1 MHHIL
6 LADLPTAAP
15 AFSQLLTRPG
25 LPATAAICRQARVL
39 EQEPPREDAQAAWL
53 TPAERWLLHA
63 LRLGDETEQAPWAR
77 LAAQADGV
85 AGDFPADPPLGLLTP
100 VHLRLGRDSLSLTDP
115 ATLDLQPGE
124 ARQLF
129 DAVASLFADAGWTLR
144 LATTSRWYVAHPSL
158 AGVVSAGVA
167 RAQGRSVAAWM
178 PAGPAARP
186 WRQLLTEVQMTWQ
199 HHPVNEA
206 RLARGQR
213 EVNTLWLHGCGSLP
227 PDWRSPLRLA
237 GDVDDRSD
245 PALAAALRGLAV
257 LPRAGEVA
265 PLRIFDVRAL
275 LSQDPVQG
283 LLALDARL
291 SGVIAQALQQAGGVQ
306 LTLAGEMRWRTLQ
319 IRPLQAW
326 KLWLR
331 TGLPGLFSGL

>member
-1 MHHIL
+1 MQHIL

-15 AFSQLLTRPG
+15 AFAQLLTQPG
-25 LPATAAICRQARVL
+25 LSATAALCRQAWVL
-39 EQEPPREDAQAAWL
+39 EQEMPREDAQAAWL

-63 LRLGDETEQAPWAR
+63 LRLSDETEQAPWAR

-115 ATLDLQPGE
+115 TTLDLQPGE
-124 ARQLF
+124 AQQLF

-144 LATTSRWYVAHPSL
+144 LATALRWYVAHPSL
-158 AGVVSAGVA
+158 AEVVSAGVA

-206 RLARGQR
+206 RLARGQC

-237 GDVDDRSD
+237 GDDDGMSD

-257 LPRAGEVA
+257 LPRAGAVA
-265 PLRIFDVRAL
+265 PLRTFDVRAL

-291 SGVIAQALQQAGGVQ
+291 SGAIAQALQQAAGVQ
-306 LTLAGEMRWRTLQ
+306 LTLAGEKRWRTLQ